1 MRKGLN
7 DCALLEELGDIF
19 SGENQFEDAQVCY
32 EGITRNDESNGEIEQ
47 KIGGIY
53 FNDKNPHMD

>member
-19 SGENQFEDAQVCY
+19 SGENQFEDA
-32 EGITRNDESNGEIEQ
+32 
-47 KIGGIY
+47 
-53 FNDKNPHMD
+53 